1 MMQRKKSH
9 PTISRTVNENLS
21 RRDGLTCNGP
31 PVGWKASAPEL
42 CIGLSKREV
51 FSAVISR
58 RMMNLPCRCRADR
71 GAGRPCCRWRCRR
84 PRRGRRAAA
93 RCSRTWPARTWC
105 PCRRSGSP
113 RRPGTP
119 RWEAAS
125 AEPPESLPPWIK
137 ILDIVRSK
145 DWKLTPPDRF
155 PRFQVLATPI
165 YSICS

>member
-1 MMQRKKSH
+1 MQIKKS
-9 PTISRTVNENLS
+9 PLTISRTVNENLS

-42 CIGLSKREV
+42 CIDLSKRDM
-51 FSAVISR
+51 FSVVKSR
-58 RMMNLPCRCRADR
+58 IMMNLPCRCRADR

-105 PCRRSGSP
+105 PCRRWGSP

-119 RWEAAS
+119 RWAAAN

-137 ILDIVRSK
+137 KKIDIVLR

-155 PRFQVLATPI
+155 PLFQVLATPI